1 MTLRPAGKDTPR
13 CDVSSWHSTSRTLHV
28 EWAHESQ
35 LELVTMNA
43 TRDRGRWEWLD
54 SKVERRTTCTSRM
67 LETTSELTLRVSLR
81 LIHSGFE
88 PRPAS
93 ERGGRG
99 NHRPTERETRR
110 TDNERCM
117 HARPTRGRA
126 HLLLPGHWTIR
137 YVEAI
142 FASDLIHDI
151 HF

>member
-1 MTLRPAGKDTPR
+1 MTLRLAGKDTPR

-99 NHRPTERETRR
+99 NHRPTERDPE
-110 TDNERCM
+110 TDNVSMNDACM
-117 HARPTRGRA
+117 PDRRADARISSCLATGLYA
-126 HLLLPGHWTIR
+126 M
-137 YVEAI
+137 
-142 FASDLIHDI
+142 
-151 HF
+151 